1 MIIKLYF
8 CNTIIETAT
17 SNKLK
22 IEIMTKVLI
31 QSEAT
36 AQAQQ
41 AIKFTTR
48 KAAEKYIAKKEGRY
62 MIIFFSHAYYTSI

>member
-1 MIIKLYF
+1 MQYNEKELLTHKKIK
-8 CNTIIETAT
+8 
-17 SNKLK
+17 
-22 IEIMTKVLI
+22 IMTKVLI

-36 AQAQQ
+36 APAQQ
-41 AIKFTTR
+41 AMKFTTR

>member
-1 MIIKLYF
+1 
-8 CNTIIETAT
+8 
-17 SNKLK
+17 
-22 IEIMTKVLI
+22 MTKVLI

-36 AQAQQ
+36 APAQQ
-41 AIKFTTR
+41 AMKFTTR